1 MEMPM
6 TKPRQEDSEAPD
18 EQRHSAQR
26 PTLELLVAPAAKAAR
41 DRSQARE
48 RALEKQLPPSGN
60 SLRDSEMRYRR
71 LFETAQD
78 GILILDA
85 ETGLITDVNPFLM
98 VLLDYSREELV
109 GKALWDIGLFKDI
122 EASKIAFR
130 QLIAEQYVRYEDLP
144 LKTKGGQSINV
155 EFVSNVYGVMGKRV
169 IQCNIRDITK
179 RKQAEHSEEQSRQ
192 AQKME
197 AIGELAGGVAHDFN
211 NALGVILGNCEMLE
225 ARVDLTPPSREM
237 IGEIYNAGTYAKN
250 LTRHLLAFGRRQV
263 LQPVFLDLN
272 ATVTRV
278 AGMLS
283 RMIGDDVQLSSV
295 LHYGVGTVKVDPV
308 QIEQILMN
316 LAVNARDAM
325 PQGGKITIETA
336 NVEIDEQHAREHVA
350 SKPGR
355 YVTLSVGDTGV
366 GMNKETQS
374 RIFDPFFST
383 KAVGKGTGLG
393 LSTVFGIVK
402 QSAGSI
408 GVASEPGRGTIF
420 TIYLPRYEEAPAE
433 IPEEDAT
440 PLRGGT
446 ETLLLVED
454 AALLR
459 KLTKRILEDCGYT
472 VLDTGDPA
480 DALRLAAAHQ
490 GRLPLMITDVVMPGL
505 SGPLLADK
513 LAAARPETRVLYT
526 SGFTDDRVAQQ
537 CVPGARAFLE
547 KPFTRDALVRKVREL
562 LDFKVVQA

>member
-1 MEMPM
+1 MSK
-6 TKPRQEDSEAPD
+6 TRAGSKASGAPD

-26 PTLELLVAPAAKAAR
+26 PPLELLVAPAAKAAR
-41 DRSQARE
+41 DQSQSRE
-48 RALEKQLPPSGN
+48 RALEKLRTPSED
-60 SLRDSEMRYRR
+60 SLKDSEVRYRR

-85 ETGLITDVNPFLM
+85 ETGFITDVNPFLM
-98 VLLDYSREELV
+98 QLLDYSREELV

-122 EASKIAFR
+122 EASKTAFR
-130 QLIAEQYVRYEDLP
+130 ELMAEQYVRYEDLP
-144 LKTKGGQSINV
+144 LQTKAGQSINV
-155 EFVSNVYGVMGKRV
+155 EFVSNVYGVKGKRV

-211 NALGVILGNCEMLE
+211 NALAVILGNCEFLE
-225 ARVDLTPPSREM
+225 ARLDLPYSSRKM
-237 IGEIYNAGTYAKN
+237 IAEIHNAGNYAKD

-263 LQPVFLDLN
+263 LHPVFLDLN

-278 AGMLS
+278 AGMLN
-283 RMIGDDVQLSSV
+283 RLIGDNVQLTSV
-295 LHYGVGTVKVDPV
+295 LHSGVGTVKVDPL

-336 NVEIDEQHAREHVA
+336 NVETDEHHAPEHV
-350 SKPGR
+350 SFKPGR
-355 YVTLSVGDTGV
+355 YVTLSVSDTGV
-366 GMNKETQS
+366 GMDKETQS
-374 RIFDPFFST
+374 RMFDPFFTT
-383 KAVGKGTGLG
+383 KEVGKGTGLG

-408 GVASEPGRGTIF
+408 DVASEPGRGTTF
-420 TIYLPRYEEAPAE
+420 TIYLPRYEEAPAGV
-433 IPEEDAT
+433 PEQDPT

-446 ETLLLVED
+446 ETILLVED
-454 AALLR
+454 AVPLR
-459 KLTKRILEDCGYT
+459 GLTKRILEDCGYK

-480 DALRLAAAHQ
+480 DALRLAAAHKGQ
-490 GRLPLMITDVVMPGL
+490 LPLMITDVVMPGF
-505 SGPLLADK
+505 SGPLLADR
-513 LAAARPETRVLYT
+513 LVATRPGTRVLYV
-526 SGFTDDRVAQQ
+526 SGYSDDAVAQQ
-537 CVPGARAFLE
+537 GVPGDRAFLE

-562 LDFKVVQA
+562 LDSKI